1 MLRVLGRQPCRVLE
15 RLGLGLELGLGLGL
29 GLEGLERD
37 LVRVRVRVGFRVRV
51 TLAAV
56 EHAVGVGGDA
66 LLFRVVVLGGHLG
79 G

>member
-1 MLRVLGRQPCRVLE
+1 MGV
-15 RLGLGLELGLGLGL
+15 GLGLR
-29 GLEGLERD
+29 GLERD
-37 LVRVRVRVGFRVRV
+37 LVRFRVGVGVRVGVRVRV

-66 LLFRVVVLGGHLG
+66 LLLRVVVLGGYLG